1 MGAPGPGPN
10 EHMRLALFCAVIT
23 ISLAST
29 AAAETVAPA
38 RALTVVLDFRGL
50 HSAPAVAAME
60 RETERILS
68 ATGITLDWRL
78 KGAAPAETSGTLVV
92 VRFNGRCILEP
103 VGYLYDER
111 GPLAY
116 TYSTDGQVQPFSEV
130 ACDQVVSSV
139 RSGMLPGDY
148 SRADEFFGRA
158 LGRVVAHELVHI
170 LTGEA
175 SHGTAGVARRAL
187 SPDRLVAPV
196 LELEPEDVQRVRSSL
211 QSAR

>member
-1 MGAPGPGPN
+1 
-10 EHMRLALFCAVIT
+10 MRLALFCAVMT
-23 ISLAST
+23 VSLALS
-29 AAAETVAPA
+29 AAAETAAPA

-60 RETERILS
+60 HETERIFS
-68 ATGITLDWRL
+68 GTGLTLDWRIA
-78 KGAAPAETSGTLVV
+78 GASSAETSGTLVV
-92 VRFNGRCILEP
+92 VRFKGRCILEP

-130 ACDQVVSSV
+130 ACDKVVSSV
-139 RSGMLPGDY
+139 RYGMLPGDF
-148 SRADEFFGRA
+148 SHADEFFGRA

-196 LELEPEDVQRVRSSL
+196 LELKPEDVERVRSAL
-211 QSAR
+211 RSAR